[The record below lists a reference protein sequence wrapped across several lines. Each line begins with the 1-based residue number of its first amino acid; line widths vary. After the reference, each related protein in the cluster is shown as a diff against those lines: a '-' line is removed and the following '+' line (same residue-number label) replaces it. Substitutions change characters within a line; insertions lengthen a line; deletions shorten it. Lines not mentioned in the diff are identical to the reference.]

1 MPGFVIHI
9 AIGKEYL
16 RKNNNIENVDEFI
29 KGNIAPDLTEDKTKT
44 HYGESPTFTNL
55 KEFLVHN
62 KLDNSFNKGKFLH
75 LISDYLFYNQYL
87 KTIPRKESKEILH
100 ADYDII
106 NKALIEKYNIDIL
119 EDIKKYVHYK
129 EGNTKIL
136 TLDFIIKVI
145 DDISNLNLQEVEK
158 EVIEG
163 NKKWQTY
170 KLI

>member
-75 LISDYLFYNQYL
+75 LIADYLFYNQYL

-100 ADYDII
+100 TDYDII
-106 NKALIEKYNIDIL
+106 NKVLIEKYHIDIP
-119 EDIKKYVHYK
+119 EDAKKYVHYK
-129 EGNTKIL
+129 EGKTKIL
-136 TLDFIIKVI
+136 TLDFIIKLI
-145 DDISNLNLQEVEK
+145 DDISNSNLQEVEK
-158 EVIEG
+158 EVIEE